1 MLFVCRA
8 LLESDRA
15 ITQTNE
21 RTLIKQLGMWLG
33 LLTFAKNKPVLAKDM
48 DLKALIQDAYT
59 RGRMIAVL
67 PFVEKVLAGC
77 KDTKVC
83 VRAGCLLQPQAA
95 SLCRCLR
102 LMHKMG
108 KGVNC
113 QRGCWSPACQQTT
126 GSRGECMWCVTCSA
140 HLMLCC
146 AAGVPAHQPHDC
158 RHPVPH
164 GRDPRHA
171 APQAQ
176 HLIRHRDDLQDL

>member
-1 MLFVCRA
+1 MTDHCGFCSVVCRA

-77 KDTKVC
+77 KDTKV
-83 VRAGCLLQPQAA
+83 RARRPLDITVPLAVSGPLGLP
-95 SLCRCLR
+95 
-102 LMHKMG
+102 
-108 KGVNC
+108 
-113 QRGCWSPACQQTT
+113 W
-126 GSRGECMWCVTCSA
+126 
-140 HLMLCC
+140 C
-146 AAGVPAHQPHDC
+146 AAWAWLHD
-158 RHPVPH
+158 
-164 GRDPRHA
+164 
-171 APQAQ
+171 
-176 HLIRHRDDLQDL
+176 

>member
-1 MLFVCRA
+1 MPPPTSATTKHTTNTPRA

-77 KDTKVC
+77 KDTKV
-83 VRAGCLLQPQAA
+83 
-95 SLCRCLR
+95 
-102 LMHKMG
+102 
-108 KGVNC
+108 
-113 QRGCWSPACQQTT
+113 RG
-126 GSRGECMWCVTCSA
+126 
-140 HLMLCC
+140 
-146 AAGVPAHQPHDC
+146 
-158 RHPVPH
+158 
-164 GRDPRHA
+164 
-171 APQAQ
+171 
-176 HLIRHRDDLQDL
+176 

>member
-1 MLFVCRA
+1 MRPYRLPPIRPPKPRQQQTHHTLRA

-77 KDTKVC
+77 KDTKVRGWLRVWCTVMSC
-83 VRAGCLLQPQAA
+83 VLFMKGA
-95 SLCRCLR
+95 SETC
-102 LMHKMG
+102 
-108 KGVNC
+108 
-113 QRGCWSPACQQTT
+113 A
-126 GSRGECMWCVTCSA
+126 VT
-140 HLMLCC
+140 
-146 AAGVPAHQPHDC
+146 D
-158 RHPVPH
+158 R
-164 GRDPRHA
+164 
-171 APQAQ
+171 
-176 HLIRHRDDLQDL
+176 